1 MQARAMRREFSFL
14 GIRLPDPDSRMTV
27 EDVRGVL
34 AMQYP
39 EIATAAISGPESR
52 GRHDEVY
59 VRDRYWLE
67 GLKDKSA
74 GSGATSGR
82 AKLRPLSC
90 IGEHPR

>member
-34 AMQYP
+34 SMQYP
-39 EIATAAISGPESR
+39 EIATAAISGPEAVGDTMKYTFER
-52 GRHDEVY
+52 PARRAE
-59 VRDRYWLE
+59 
-67 GLKDKSA
+67 DKSA

-82 AKLRPLSC
+82 AKLRPLSR